1 MRVTVKVKNKG
12 SEEYINIDRIMGLDT
27 FDYGRFKLKN
37 DVIYLADY
45 RNNIYKFKKKNIE
58 SITIEPYF

>member
-1 MRVTVKVKNKG
+1 MRVTVKVKNKE
-12 SEEYINIDRIMGLDT
+12 SEEYINIGRIMGLDT
-27 FDYGRFKLKN
+27 FDYERFGLKN

-45 RNNIYKFKKKNIE
+45 RNNIYQFKKKNIE